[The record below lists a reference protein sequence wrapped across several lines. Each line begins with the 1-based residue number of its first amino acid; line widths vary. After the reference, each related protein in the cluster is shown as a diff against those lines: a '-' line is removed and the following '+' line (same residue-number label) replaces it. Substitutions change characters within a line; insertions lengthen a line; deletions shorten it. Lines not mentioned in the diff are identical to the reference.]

1 MFSLL
6 DPWAWWLILS
16 GLLFFVEICTVS
28 FFAFWPAIG
37 ALAASITCIF
47 TDNVAIQ
54 AAVFVVTSLIMI
66 LFMKPLAKKL
76 FKTKDVPMNN
86 KVVIG
91 KNGIVTQTIDNIN
104 SKGQVKVAGELWS
117 AISKEDD
124 EIIEKGATV
133 LIEDIN
139 GVKLIVKKV

>member
-1 MFSLL
+1 MFDLL
-6 DPWAWWLILS
+6 EPWAWWLILS
-16 GLLFFVEICTVS
+16 GLLFLIEICTVS
-28 FFAFWPAIG
+28 FFAFWPGIG
-37 ALAASITCIF
+37 ALAATFSCIF

-54 AAVFVVTSLIMI
+54 ATVFVVTSLIMI
-66 LFMKPLAKKL
+66 LFMKPLVNKL

-86 KVVIG
+86 KAVIG

-104 SKGQVKVAGELWS
+104 SKGQVKVSGELWS

>member
-6 DPWAWWLILS
+6 DPWDWWLILF
-16 GLLFFVEICTVS
+16 GLLFFVVICTVS
-28 FFAFWPAIG
+28 FFVFCPAIG

-91 KNGIVTQTIDNIN
+91 KNGIVNNAMNI
-104 SKGQVKVAGELWS
+104 
-117 AISKEDD
+117 
-124 EIIEKGATV
+124 EI
-133 LIEDIN
+133 L
-139 GVKLIVKKV
+139 